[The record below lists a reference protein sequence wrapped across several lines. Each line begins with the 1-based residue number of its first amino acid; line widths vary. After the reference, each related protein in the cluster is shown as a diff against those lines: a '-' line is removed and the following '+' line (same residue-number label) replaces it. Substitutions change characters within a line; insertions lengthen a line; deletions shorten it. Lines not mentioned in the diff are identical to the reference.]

1 MNITV
6 RTQTDISFLSFFL
19 AVFFFFILTTFFFK
33 GLGCPSPNLLRKF
46 PLAPILTT
54 DHVQDVRG
62 VCVFGAGG
70 GAARRRRDEGGRG
83 QETKLVLTN
92 ER

>member
-6 RTQTDISFLSFFL
+6 RTQTDISFFLFL
-19 AVFFFFILTTFFFK
+19 AVFFSFYFDYFFLK
-33 GLGCPSPNLLRKF
+33 DLAVKSNLRKF

-70 GAARRRRDEGGRG
+70 GTARRRETRVGGAR
-83 QETKLVLTN
+83 K
-92 ER
+92 RS